1 MNEKS
6 LVALT
11 RASLCSDFDANLA
24 LEQLISV
31 CSGDLYIFGGCVRDA
46 ALGRPRGGDLDIMVP
61 NGDRRAFN
69 ELDRLG
75 LRYIL
80 NSQNHRRYF
89 WNRLQIDIFEP
100 KDFFVG
106 FSDVE
111 KAVSYFD
118 LKMNALAVH
127 SATEQLINPVDGLR
141 FLEERNPGINWSRW
155 ESAKPVDLAI
165 LIIRLTRLFY
175 DIPELILPIND
186 VLRVQEEFL
195 PRLED
200 IDWKDVQNRFPL
212 GKRRFVELCNEL
224 LERKKVVEV
233 LVR

>member
-1 MNEKS
+1 
-6 LVALT
+6 L
-11 RASLCSDFDANLA
+11 RSDFDANLA
-24 LEQLISV
+24 LEQLTSA
-31 CSGDLYIFGGCVRDA
+31 CSGDIYIFGGCVRDA

-61 NGDRRAFN
+61 NGDRRAFD

-106 FSDVE
+106 FPDVE
-111 KAVSYFD
+111 KAVGYFD

-127 SATEQLINPVDGLR
+127 IATDRLINPVDGLR
-141 FLEERNPGINWSRW
+141 YLEERDPGINWTRW

-165 LIIRLTRLFY
+165 LFIRLTRLLY
-175 DIPELILPIND
+175 DIPELNLPTND
-186 VLRVQEEFL
+186 ARRIQEEFV
-195 PRLED
+195 PRLESVN
-200 IDWKDVQNRFPL
+200 WRDVQNRFPL
-212 GKRRFVELCNEL
+212 GKQSFIELCNEL
-224 LERKKVVEV
+224 LERK
-233 LVR
+233 